1 MVYYYDSSKTSSA
14 SLMFEVSKHHIE
26 YSSDPSV
33 RDSKANTAHS
43 PVSADE
49 TPVTVFFPKSTQ
61 DVSVILK
68 ACSERRIA
76 VTSFSG
82 GTSFGG
88 ALTST
93 RGGVCISFEKMK
105 EIIALHEDDLD
116 VIVQPGLGW
125 VELNEQLKDK
135 GLFFP
140 VDPAPGASIGGM
152 IAMSCSG
159 TNAYR
164 YGTMKEWVISLTA
177 VLADGTV
184 VKTHRR
190 PRKSAAGY
198 DLTHLVIGSE
208 GTLALVTEAA
218 IKLAVLPQNLHV
230 GLVTFDS
237 FQQGV
242 DVVVALQRAG
252 HQLEALELAD
262 GPQVHA
268 INHSKLARVEL
279 KEVPTLWLKFAGSSP
294 QLVRDQIDT
303 VEILCKKQKA
313 LTYEITSDQDRID
326 IIWGARKCIGHALV
340 AMKKDPTDLF
350 MHSDCAVPI
359 SNLAALVEGTQEL
372 IQRANQAN
380 QAASSSSSKGKQP
393 WFCANVGHVGD
404 GNVHSSIICPAA
416 DKPRVD
422 EVLREVARLALSLE
436 GTVTGEHGVGL
447 KQRDALVDE
456 VGVEGIDMM
465 RRIKSALDARGIL
478 NPDKVFS
485 LEGGE
490 CVARRAKL

>member
-1 MVYYYDSSKTSSA
+1 MPYYFNTSQQSIE
-14 SLMFEVSKHHIE
+14 SLVAEVSRHHIE
-26 YSSDPSV
+26 HSTDPAI
-33 RDSKANTAHS
+33 RDSKANTPHS
-43 PVSADE
+43 PASPDE
-49 TPVTVFFPKSTQ
+49 TPATVFFPRSTS
-61 DVSVILK
+61 DVSAILK
-68 ACSERRIA
+68 ACNERQIA

-93 RGGVCISFEKMK
+93 RGGVCVSFERMK
-105 EIIALHEDDLD
+105 SIVALHEDDLD
-116 VIVQPGLGW
+116 VVVQPGLGW
-125 VELNEQLKDK
+125 VELNEQLRDK
-135 GLFFP
+135 GVFFP

-184 VKTHRR
+184 VTTHRR

-208 GTLALVTEAA
+208 GTLALVTEATL
-218 IKLAVLPQNLHV
+218 KLAVLPQNLHV
-230 GLVTFDS
+230 GLVTFDT

-242 DVVVALQRAG
+242 DIVVALQRAG

-262 GPQVHA
+262 GPQVHC
-268 INHSKLARVEL
+268 INYSKLAHVHMAE
-279 KEVPTLWLKFAGSSP
+279 KSTLWLKFAGSSL
-294 QLVRDQIDT
+294 QLVNDQIQT
-303 VEILCKKQKA
+303 VKALCKEQRA
-313 LTYEITSDQDRID
+313 LTYEITSEKERID
-326 IIWGARKCIGHALV
+326 VLWDARKCIGRALV
-340 AMKKDPTDLF
+340 MMKKDPTDLF

-359 SNLAALVEGTQEL
+359 SNLAALVEGTQKL
-372 IQRANQAN
+372 IQEANEANQKSS
-380 QAASSSSSKGKQP
+380 AAPKQP

-416 DKPRVD
+416 DKEMVD
-422 EVLREVARLALSLE
+422 EVLRKVARLALSLE

-447 KQRDALVDE
+447 KQRGALVDE
-456 VGVEGIDMM
+456 VGVEGIDVM
-465 RRIKSALDARGIL
+465 RRIKSAMDPKGIL
-478 NPDKVFS
+478 NPDKVFALDDGS
-485 LEGGE
+485 VVRG
-490 CVARRAKL
+490 AKL

>member
-1 MVYYYDSSKTSSA
+1 MPYHFETSPKSIK
-14 SLMFEVSKHHIE
+14 SLIYEVSKHNIE
-26 YSSDPSV
+26 YSTDPAV
-33 RDSKANTAHS
+33 RDSKANTQHS
-43 PVSADE
+43 PVPADE

-61 DVSVILK
+61 DVSIVLK
-68 ACSERRIA
+68 ACNERRIA

-93 RGGVCISFEKMK
+93 RGGICISFERMK
-105 EIIALHEDDLD
+105 DIITVHEDDLD
-116 VIVQPGLGW
+116 VVVQPGLGW
-125 VELNEQLKDK
+125 VELNEQLKSK
-135 GLFFP
+135 GIFFP

-184 VKTHRR
+184 VRTHRR

-208 GTLALVTEAA
+208 GTLALVTEATL
-218 IKLAVLPQNLHV
+218 KLAVLPQNLHV
-230 GLVTFDS
+230 GLVTFDT

-242 DVVVALQRAG
+242 DIVVALQKAG

-262 GPQVHA
+262 GPQVQC
-268 INHSKLARVEL
+268 INYSKLARVEMAE
-279 KEVPTLWLKFAGSSP
+279 KPTLWLKFAGSSL
-294 QLVRDQIDT
+294 QLVKDQIET
-303 VEILCKKQKA
+303 VKALCKEQKA
-313 LTYEITSDQDRID
+313 STYEITADKTRID
-326 IIWGARKCIGHALV
+326 ILWDARKCIGRALV
-340 AMKKDPTDLF
+340 MMKKNSTDLF

-359 SNLAALVEGTQEL
+359 SNLAALVEGTQKL
-372 IQRANQAN
+372 IQEANAANQA
-380 QAASSSSSKGKQP
+380 SSSESKQP

-422 EVLREVARLALSLE
+422 KVLKKVARLALSLE
-436 GTVTGEHGVGL
+436 GTITGEHGVGL

-456 VGVEGIDMM
+456 VGIEGISVM
-465 RRIKSALDARGIL
+465 RRVKGGLDPRGIL
-478 NPDKVFS
+478 NPDKVFK
-485 LEGGE
+485 LEHDAVTLE
-490 CVARRAKL
+490 KANL

>member
-1 MVYYYDSSKTSSA
+1 MSYHFNSTRKSIEE
-14 SLMFEVSKHHIE
+14 LVSKISTHDIE
-26 YSSDPSV
+26 HSSDPLV

-43 PVSADE
+43 PVSKDE
-49 TPVTVFFPKSTQ
+49 TPVIVFFPRSTKH
-61 DVSVILK
+61 VSIILK
-68 ACSERRIA
+68 ECNARRMA

-93 RGGVCISFEKMK
+93 RGGICISFERMK
-105 EIIALHEDDLD
+105 DIIALHEDDLD
-116 VIVQPGLGW
+116 VVVQPGLGW
-125 VELNEQLKDK
+125 MELNEHLKDR
-135 GLFFP
+135 GVFFP

-208 GTLALVTEAA
+208 GTLALVTEATL
-218 IKLAVLPQNLHV
+218 KLAVVPQNLHV
-230 GLVTFDS
+230 GLVTFDT

-242 DVVVALQRAG
+242 DIVVALQKAG

-268 INHSKLARVEL
+268 INYSKLARVDMAE
-279 KEVPTLWLKFAGSSP
+279 KPTLWLKFAGSSL
-294 QLVRDQIDT
+294 QLVKDQIET
-303 VEILCKKQKA
+303 VKALCETQKA
-313 LTYEITSDQDRID
+313 LSYEITSDKSRINVLWD
-326 IIWGARKCIGHALV
+326 ARKCIGRALV
-340 AMKKDPTDLF
+340 MMKKDPTDLF

-359 SNLAALVEGTQEL
+359 SNLAALVEGTQRL
-372 IQRANQAN
+372 IQEANAANQA
-380 QAASSSSSKGKQP
+380 SSTKSAQP

-422 EVLREVARLALSLE
+422 EVLHKVARLALSLE

-456 VGVEGIDMM
+456 VGIEGIDTM
-465 RRIKSALDARGIL
+465 RRIKSALDPRGIL
-478 NPDKVFS
+478 NPDKVFR
-485 LEGGE
+485 LEQHKPMKG
-490 CVARRAKL
+490 AKL

>member
-1 MVYYYDSSKTSSA
+1 MPNRFMESRQT
-14 SLMFEVSKHHIE
+14 IE
-26 YSSDPSV
+26 NLISTISQQGVAYSTDQAT
-33 RDSKANTAHS
+33 RDSKANTPHS
-43 PVSADE
+43 PVSPDQ
-49 TPVTVFFPKSTQ
+49 TPAAVFFPRSTS
-61 DVSVILK
+61 DVSIILR
-68 ACSERRIA
+68 ACNERRIA

-93 RGGVCISFEKMK
+93 VGGVCISFERMK
-105 EIIALHEDDLD
+105 DIVSLHEDDLD
-116 VIVQPGLGW
+116 VVVQPGLGW
-125 VELNEQLKDK
+125 VELNEQLKDR
-135 GLFFP
+135 GVFFP

-208 GTLALVTEAA
+208 GTLALVTEATL
-218 IKLAVLPQNLHV
+218 KLAVVPQNLHV
-230 GLVTFDS
+230 GLVTFET

-242 DVVVALQRAG
+242 DIVVALQKAG

-262 GPQVHA
+262 GPQVHVV
-268 INHSKLARVEL
+268 NYSKLARVEMAE
-279 KEVPTLWLKFAGSSP
+279 KPTLWLKFAGSSL
-294 QLVRDQIDT
+294 QLVRDQIET
-303 VEILCKKQKA
+303 ITALCKEQRA
-313 LTYEITSDQDRID
+313 LTYEITSDNERVDVL
-326 IIWGARKCIGHALV
+326 WEARKCMGRALV
-340 AMKKDPTDLF
+340 MMKKDPTDLF

-359 SNLAALVEGTQEL
+359 SNLAALVEGTQKL
-372 IQRANQAN
+372 IQEANEANQK
-380 QAASSSSSKGKQP
+380 SSAVPKQP

-404 GNVHSSIICPAA
+404 GNVHSAIICPAA
-416 DKPRVD
+416 DKPMVD
-422 EVLREVARLALSLE
+422 EVLRKVAGLALSLE

-447 KQRDALVDE
+447 KQRDALLDE
-456 VGVEGIDMM
+456 VGIEGIDVM
-465 RRIKSALDARGIL
+465 RRIKSALDPKGIL
-478 NPDKVFS
+478 NPDKVFRLDDAS
-485 LEGGE
+485 IAKG
-490 CVARRAKL
+490 AKL

>member
-1 MVYYYDSSKTSSA
+1 MAYSYSVSQSSME
-14 SLMFEVSKHHIE
+14 SLIVEVTTHSIE
-26 YSSDPSV
+26 YSTDPSV

-49 TPVTVFFPKSTQ
+49 TPAIVFFPKSTQ

-68 ACSERRIA
+68 ACNERRIA
-76 VTSFSG
+76 VTSFCS

-88 ALTST
+88 CLTST
-93 RGGVCISFEKMK
+93 RGGICISFERMK
-105 EIIALHEDDLD
+105 HVVALHEDDLD
-116 VIVQPGLGW
+116 VVVQPGLGW
-125 VELNEQLKDK
+125 VELNDQLEDK
-135 GLFFP
+135 GVFFP

-208 GTLALVTEAA
+208 GTLALVTEATL
-218 IKLAVLPQNLHV
+218 KLAVLPQNLHV
-230 GLVTFDS
+230 GLVTFDT

-242 DVVVALQRAG
+242 DIVVALQRAG

-268 INHSKLARVEL
+268 INHSKLAQIEML
-279 KEVPTLWLKFAGSSP
+279 EKPSLWLKFAGSSP
-294 QLVRDQIDT
+294 QLVNDQIET
-303 VEILCKKQKA
+303 VKGLCEEQKA
-313 LTYEITSDQDRID
+313 LTYEITSDKARID
-326 IIWGARKCIGHALV
+326 ILWGARKCIGHALV
-340 AMKKDPTDLF
+340 AMKKNPTDLF
-350 MHSDCAVPI
+350 VHSDCAVPI
-359 SNLAALVEGTQEL
+359 SNLAALVEGTQKL
-372 IQRANQAN
+372 IQQAN
-380 QAASSSSSKGKQP
+380 ADNQVSSPDSKQP
-393 WFCANVGHVGD
+393 WFCTNVGHVGD

-416 DKPRVD
+416 DKPQVD
-422 EVLREVARLALSLE
+422 EVLRKVARLALSLE

-447 KQRDALVDE
+447 KQRDALIDE
-456 VGVEGIDMM
+456 VGIEGINMM
-465 RRIKSALDARGIL
+465 RRVKSALDPKGIL
-478 NPDKVFS
+478 NPDKVFR
-485 LEGGE
+485 LEDDDPTSE
-490 CVARRAKL
+490 RAKL

>member
-1 MVYYYDSSKTSSA
+1 MAYLYSVSRSSIE
-14 SLMFEVSKHHIE
+14 SLISEVAKHGIE
-26 YSSDPSV
+26 YSTDPSI

-49 TPVTVFFPKSTQ
+49 TPITVFFPRSTP

-68 ACSERRIA
+68 ACNERRIA

-105 EIIALHEDDLD
+105 EIVVLHEDDLD
-116 VIVQPGLGW
+116 VVVQPGLGW
-125 VELNEQLKDK
+125 VELNERLQDK
-135 GLFFP
+135 GVFFP
-140 VDPAPGASIGGM
+140 VDPAPGACIGGM

-164 YGTMKEWVISLTA
+164 YGTMKEWVVSLTA

-208 GTLALVTEAA
+208 GTLALVTEATL
-218 IKLAVLPQNLHV
+218 KLAVLPQNLHV
-230 GLVTFDS
+230 ALVTFDT

-242 DVVVALQRAG
+242 DIVVALQRAG

-268 INHSKLARVEL
+268 INHSKLAQVALIER
-279 KEVPTLWLKFAGSSP
+279 PTLWLKFAGSSP
-294 QLVRDQIDT
+294 QLVDDQIRT
-303 VEILCKKQKA
+303 VKSLCEKQKA
-313 LTYEITSDQDRID
+313 LTYEVTFDKARID
-326 IIWGARKCIGHALV
+326 VLWGARKCIGHALV
-340 AMKKDPTDLF
+340 AMKKNPTDLF

-359 SNLAALVEGTQEL
+359 SNLAALVEGTQRL
-372 IQRANQAN
+372 IQEANAAN
-380 QAASSSSSKGKQP
+380 QAASPDTTQP

-416 DKPRVD
+416 DKSRVD
-422 EVLREVARLALSLE
+422 EVLREVARLALRLE

-447 KQRDALVDE
+447 KQRDALAEE
-456 VGVEGIDMM
+456 VGVEGVEAM
-465 RRIKSALDARGIL
+465 RRIKGALDPRGIL
-478 NPDKVFS
+478 NPDKVFR
-485 LEGGE
+485 LEGDGLGRDK
-490 CVARRAKL
+490 ARL

>member
-1 MVYYYDSSKTSSA
+1 
-14 SLMFEVSKHHIE
+14 
-26 YSSDPSV
+26 
-33 RDSKANTAHS
+33 
-43 PVSADE
+43 
-49 TPVTVFFPKSTQ
+49 
-61 DVSVILK
+61 
-68 ACSERRIA
+68 
-76 VTSFSG
+76 
-82 GTSFGG
+82 
-88 ALTST
+88 
-93 RGGVCISFEKMK
+93 
-105 EIIALHEDDLD
+105 
-116 VIVQPGLGW
+116 LGW
-125 VELNEQLKDK
+125 VELNEHLKDK
-135 GLFFP
+135 GVFFP

-208 GTLALVTEAA
+208 GTLALVTEATL
-218 IKLAVLPQNLHV
+218 KLAVLPQNLHV
-230 GLVTFDS
+230 GLVTFKT

-242 DVVVALQRAG
+242 DIVVALQKAG

-268 INHSKLARVEL
+268 INHSRLARVDLAE
-279 KEVPTLWLKFAGSSP
+279 KPTLWLKFAGSSL
-294 QLVRDQIDT
+294 QLVEDQI
-303 VEILCKKQKA
+303 EIVKALCEKQKT
-313 LTYEITSDQDRID
+313 LTYEITSDKARIEAL
-326 IIWGARKCIGHALV
+326 WGARKCIGHALV
-340 AMKKDPTDLF
+340 AMKKDPSDLF

-359 SNLAALVEGTQEL
+359 SNLAALVEGTQKL
-372 IQRANQAN
+372 IHEANTANQA
-380 QAASSSSSKGKQP
+380 SSGSQQP

-422 EVLREVARLALSLE
+422 GVLRKVARLALSLE

-456 VGVEGIDMM
+456 LGNEGINVM
-465 RRIKSALDARGIL
+465 RRVKSALDPRGIL
-478 NPDKVFS
+478 NPDKVFRLDDRES
-485 LEGGE
+485 K
-490 CVARRAKL
+490 VMRRARTS

>member
-1 MVYYYDSSKTSSA
+1 MSYHFANSHQSIEDLV
-14 SLMFEVSKHHIE
+14 FETSKHNIE
-26 YSSDPSV
+26 HSSDPAV

-43 PVSADE
+43 PVSTDE
-49 TPVTVFFPKSTQ
+49 TPIIVFFPKSTQ
-61 DVSVILK
+61 DVSITLK
-68 ACSERRIA
+68 ACNERRIA

-93 RGGVCISFEKMK
+93 RGGVCISFERMK
-105 EIIALHEDDLD
+105 NIIAVHEDDLD
-116 VIVQPGLGW
+116 VVVQPGLGW
-125 VELNEQLKDK
+125 VELNEQLKAR
-135 GLFFP
+135 GVFFP

-184 VKTHRR
+184 VRTHRR

-208 GTLALVTEAA
+208 GTLALVTEATL
-218 IKLAVLPQNLHV
+218 KLAVLPQNLHV
-230 GLVTFDS
+230 GLVTFNT

-242 DVVVALQRAG
+242 DIVVALQKAG

-268 INHSKLARVEL
+268 INYSKLARVEMAE
-279 KEVPTLWLKFAGSSP
+279 KPTLWLKFAGSSL
-294 QLVRDQIDT
+294 QLVKDQIDT
-303 VEILCKKQKA
+303 VKALCEKQKA
-313 LTYEITSDQDRID
+313 LTYEMTSDKSRID
-326 IIWGARKCIGHALV
+326 VLWDARKCIGRALV
-340 AMKKDPTDLF
+340 MMKKDPTDLF

-372 IQRANQAN
+372 IQEANVARET
-380 QAASSSSSKGKQP
+380 STSISKQP

-416 DKPRVD
+416 DKPMVD
-422 EVLREVARLALSLE
+422 ELLKKVARLALSLE

-447 KQRDALVDE
+447 KQRGALIDE
-456 VGVEGIDMM
+456 VGVEGVDVM
-465 RRIKSALDARGIL
+465 RRIKGALDPRGIL
-478 NPDKVFS
+478 NPDKVFQ
-485 LEGGE
+485 LEHDGSST
-490 CVARRAKL
+490 ARAKL

>member
-1 MVYYYDSSKTSSA
+1 MLYKYNTSKESIK
-14 SLMFEVSKHHIE
+14 SLISEISQRGIE
-26 YSSDPSV
+26 HSTDPAV
-33 RDSKANTAHS
+33 RDSKANTPHS
-43 PVSADE
+43 PVSAE
-49 TPVTVFFPKSTQ
+49 KTPVTVFFPKSTQ
-61 DVSVILK
+61 DVSIILK
-68 ACSERRIA
+68 TCNERRIA

-93 RGGVCISFEKMK
+93 RGGICISFEHMK
-105 EIIALHEDDLD
+105 SIIALHEDDLD
-116 VIVQPGLGW
+116 CVVQSGLGW
-125 VELNEQLKDK
+125 VELNEQLRDK
-135 GLFFP
+135 GVFFP

-184 VKTHRR
+184 VRTHRR

-208 GTLALVTEAA
+208 GTLALVTEATL
-218 IKLAVLPQNLHV
+218 KLAVLPQNLHV
-230 GLVTFDS
+230 GLVTFET

-242 DVVVALQRAG
+242 DIVVALQKAG

-268 INHSKLARVEL
+268 INHSQLAQVEMA
-279 KEVPTLWLKFAGSSP
+279 ENPTLWLKFAGSSL
-294 QLVRDQIDT
+294 QLVKDQIET
-303 VEILCKKQKA
+303 VKALCETQQA
-313 LTYEITSDQDRID
+313 LTYEITSDEARINTLWD
-326 IIWGARKCIGHALV
+326 ARKCIGRALV
-340 AMKKDPTDLF
+340 TMKKDPTDLF

-359 SNLAALVEGTQEL
+359 SNLAALVEGTQRL
-372 IQRANQAN
+372 IQEANAANQ
-380 QAASSSSSKGKQP
+380 ASSSSKQP

-416 DKPRVD
+416 DKPKVD
-422 EVLREVARLALSLE
+422 KVLKKVARLALSLE

-456 VGVEGIDMM
+456 VGIEGIQVM
-465 RRIKSALDARGIL
+465 RRVKAALDLNGIL
-478 NPDKVFS
+478 NPDKVFR
-485 LEGGE
+485 LEDAGK
-490 CVARRAKL
+490 AKL